1 MYIALLIPLLGTI
14 LGSAFVFFMKEKMS
28 DHVQK
33 SLLGFASG
41 VMVAASVWSLLIPG
55 MDMCEDWGKM
65 KVMPAVVGFWEE
77 WHSSCLSTE
86 LRRICI
92 LVTPSLKGH
101 VAVCRARQCCHWL

>member
-55 MDMCEDWGKM
+55 MDMCEDWGEDESH
-65 KVMPAVVGFWEE
+65 AC
-77 WHSSCLSTE
+77 SC
-86 LRRICI
+86 RIFGRNGI
-92 LVTPSLKGH
+92 PLAYRPSY
-101 VAVCRARQCCHWL
+101 AASAYW